1 MRSVARL
8 YLKCFGSKRRFSE
21 GKDGSI
27 LELTAGPVKGLAG
40 DKHHTHLVPLSTLL
54 DLYGLRG
61 SQTTLRAVGSWRK
74 DRLHWPSL
82 AMRLLVAGA
91 SNAAAEVLEPGAAPV
106 VPLPGAY
113 PCAAQPA
120 PAPPAGPASP

>member
-1 MRSVARL
+1 MLA
-8 YLKCFGSKRRFSE
+8 
-21 GKDGSI
+21 
-27 LELTAGPVKGLAG
+27 LTAGPVKGLAG
-40 DKHHTHLVPLSTLL
+40 DKRHMHLVPLSTFLG
-54 DLYGLRG
+54 LYGLRG